1 MKNKNGGISILSI
14 LGGLGLLAVGA
25 AIVISVM
32 IKEKEMNAVMMVIA
46 AADAIFGLILTIS
59 GFMNGAGRKE
69 APAGLEG
76 LDLPEKPQP
85 AAEPVPEPAAEPDA
99 GDVPAEPMT
108 AEELAAEEGRLR
120 REAQEAA
127 REAEETLRE
136 AKRANA
142 EAKAAERELNAAEER
157 AKQLIGTEQQQAFR
171 EVDRLAGVAEEL
183 AREAAVAKKRA
194 KVAAKAAQIAEEKHA
209 RAIDAAADAMG
220 DDLDDEF

>member
-1 MKNKNGGISILSI
+1 MKKNNGGIRILSI

-32 IKEKEMNAVMMVIA
+32 IKEKEMNAVMMVISG
-46 AADAIFGLILTIS
+46 ADALFGIILIIS
-59 GFMNGAGRKE
+59 GFMNGAGRE
-69 APAGLEG
+69 YAPDSLED
-76 LDLPEKPQP
+76 LDLPEQPQSAAGP
-85 AAEPVPEPAAEPDA
+85 APEPATVSDA

-108 AEELAAEEGRLR
+108 AAELAAEEGRLR

-136 AKRANA
+136 AKKANA

-157 AKQLIGTEQQQAFR
+157 AQQLIGPEQQQAFR

-183 AREAAVAKKRA
+183 AKKAAVAKKRA
-194 KVAAKAAQIAEEKHA
+194 KVAAKASQIAEEKHA
-209 RAIDAAADAMG
+209 RAIDAAAEAMG
-220 DDLDDEF
+220 DDLDEEF